1 MKTYNHRK
9 TICSWVSYSAV
20 FFLVLFA
27 FMQTE
32 ANAASTGLIRIAHTG
47 TENGVYDPYQALCG
61 TFKAVVERET
71 GGRFTVKSFPNG
83 QLGGVTPTLQ
93 QMERGLIEMQTATNT
108 AYLASWYPGV
118 EVLDIPYLFPS
129 LDVARRVLNGPFGQY
144 LSDRIAEKCGI
155 KVLVWMPSA
164 MRSFAL
170 NKEAKTPS
178 DLKGVKIR
186 VMETPVYIELVKS
199 LGAIPTPIP
208 WGELYTSLQ
217 TGVVGGHDQPPYI
230 MRMFKFNEVNKH
242 FLLDQH
248 SLNSMA
254 LYMSNSFYKGLS
266 PEDQKT
272 MRHAARDAQLAMLGC
287 VTAAE
292 VDDMAWLANEGKVK
306 IYSPTREEIQLYKK
320 AAFEPVVKW
329 LKTRIDPKLI
339 DMLIKAV
346 ADAEKE
352 K

>member
-1 MKTYNHRK
+1 MKMCDHRK
-9 TICSWVSYSAV
+9 TIWLWISCSAV
-20 FFLVLFA
+20 FFLALFA
-27 FMQTE
+27 FVETD

-47 TENGVYDPYQALCG
+47 TEKGVFDPYQALTA
-61 TFKAVVERET
+61 TFKYVVEEDTR
-71 GGRFTVKSFPNG
+71 GRFKVQSFPNS

-93 QMERGLIEMQTATNT
+93 QCERGLLEMTTGQNT

-155 KVLVWMPSA
+155 KVLAWLPSA

-178 DLKGVKIR
+178 DLKGLKLR
-186 VMETPVYIELVKS
+186 VMETPVYIEMVKS

-208 WGELYTSLQ
+208 WGELYTALQ

-230 MRMFKFNEVNKH
+230 MRAFKFNEVNKY

-266 PEDQKT
+266 PEDQRT
-272 MRHAARDAQLAMLGC
+272 MRYAAREAQLAMLGV
-287 VTAAE
+287 VTASQ
-292 VDDMAWLANEGKVK
+292 VDDLTWLGSEGKMK
-306 IYSPTREEIQLYKK
+306 IYRPTEQEIQQYKK
-320 AAFEPVVKW
+320 AALEPVVRW
-329 LKTRIDPKLI
+329 LKTRVDPNLI
-339 DMLIKAV
+339 DMLEKAV
-346 ADAEKE
+346 DSAEKE
-352 K
+352 